1 MSGENFL
8 TCFLSRHKSLFSQ
21 QIKNLSMTQS
31 NNYVIIMAG
40 GIGSRFWPM
49 SRKTFPKQ
57 FHDVLGRGKSLIQET
72 FDRFVDFIPA
82 ENIYV
87 VTNDSYFDL
96 VKQQLPALSDH
107 QILLEPVGR
116 NTAPCIAYAC
126 YKISQKNPN
135 ANYVVAPADHL
146 IEREDIF
153 KTNIQKGL
161 DAVAKNAIIMTIGI
175 TPTRPDTGYG
185 YINYQEDYL
194 DLGYYRVKTFTE
206 KPELPLAKQFV
217 ASGDYLWNGGIFL
230 FSTYTIQKAFQEF
243 LPDTADLFTE
253 IASSYYTD
261 AEQAAI
267 KRVYEMCKP
276 ISIDYGIMQK
286 ADKKEMVYTMPSDL
300 GWSDLGTWGSV
311 HANSEKD
318 EQDNAAH
325 GNILTFDCND
335 TVIHSSNEKK
345 IIVAKGVEGMII
357 VDTGDALLICKK
369 EEEQFIKKIVGE
381 LKERYGD
388 QYV

>member
-1 MSGENFL
+1 
-8 TCFLSRHKSLFSQ
+8 
-21 QIKNLSMTQS
+21 
-31 NNYVIIMAG
+31 MAG